1 MLSWVYRRP
10 WVYNKLKKT
19 KLFLVV
25 TLADNNHI
33 LKDINLF
40 VATDVNIDLT
50 VNSELSEDLSM
61 RTAEWQQ

>member
-25 TLADNNHI
+25 GLAPNNNI
-33 LKDINLF
+33 LKDIDLF
-40 VATDVNIDLT
+40 VAIDKSIDLT